1 MSSLLILGWTEEVP
15 DFAKAVQPV
24 QGVQPKIQLNRNS
37 EEGPSCTAQR
47 RGRTYNKD
55 LPKWVDRLDRL
66 DGANNDEHFS
76 RPGSRR
82 APGRR
87 SCLPGPRLSGA
98 IILVFTGVPLV
109 FTGVPFDV
117 VVFVFYKFP
126 FDIFGLFFYGFPFD
140 VVEFILCGV
149 LFRHG

>member
-15 DFAKAVQPV
+15 DFAEAVQPV

-55 LPKWVDRLDRL
+55 LPKWVDRLD
-66 DGANNDEHFS
+66 GANNDEHFS

-87 SCLPGPRLSGA
+87 HPVHNGRQFFQCTSFFIHVGMSVVGPLDARYDVSQD
-98 IILVFTGVPLV
+98 PL
-109 FTGVPFDV
+109 
-117 VVFVFYKFP
+117 
-126 FDIFGLFFYGFPFD
+126 
-140 VVEFILCGV
+140 
-149 LFRHG
+149 